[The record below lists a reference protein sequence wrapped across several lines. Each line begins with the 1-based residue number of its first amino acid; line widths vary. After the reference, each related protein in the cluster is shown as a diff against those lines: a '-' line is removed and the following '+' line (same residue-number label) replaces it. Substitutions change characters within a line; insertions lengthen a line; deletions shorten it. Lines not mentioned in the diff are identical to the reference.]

1 MLMRNFVSISL
12 GSLALMVA
20 AVPAH
25 AQPKPDSQ
33 GFYKTGE
40 GVRKKKVAIVN
51 VDVYRIAHYMKE
63 LPPQPTKAAVANM
76 NTEKKLVWTMLR
88 DVDNA
93 KIVSTLR
100 DAYALNGYPD
110 KAKVERFISA
120 FNAELKKGANVTIH
134 YQPSTTRTTVTVGGG
149 GTATVE
155 GADFMR
161 GTWAIWFGKIDQ
173 PSLGDDLISAIKP
186 K

>member
-1 MLMRNFVSISL
+1 MLMRNFVPIAL
-12 GSLALMVA
+12 GSVALLAT
-20 AVPAH
+20 AVPH
-25 AQPKPDSQ
+25 AAEPARDAQ
-33 GFYKTGE
+33 GFIKTGE

-63 LPPQPTKAAVANM
+63 LPPQRTKAAVANF

-88 DVDNA
+88 DVDHER
-93 KIVSTLR
+93 IVSTLR

-110 KAKVERFISA
+110 KAKVERFVSA
-120 FNAELKKGANVTIH
+120 FSGELKKGSTVTIH
-134 YQPSTTRTTVTVGGG
+134 YDPAKTTTRVQVGGG
-149 GTATVE
+149 GTAAVE

-173 PSLGDDLISAIKP
+173 PSLGDDLISAIK
-186 K
+186 